1 MLLRITQV
9 SGGNSESHPHSSSQ
23 ILHACLATGASPN
36 NESSGN
42 TQQAAETQ
50 ATNGT
55 AVTPEPEGCGEI
67 FTAGRKNCTVVI
79 DDKCVSRR
87 HASVRL
93 LGNTNVDAGALSQA
107 TSLAA
112 LEFGKPESDE
122 EKAAVAS
129 SRTGVICVVKDCGS
143 KFGTYVSVDEGLN
156 AKVFGNKQK
165 HTINGDGDDT
175 GDETDDDAALNSVKY
190 VDLTEKQSKA
200 VRMLGDTGREL
211 PKFQKM
217 DMNSSTILLPLSHSM
232 DETKSMKDSHVTILF
247 GPQGSGIRLTLIPLQ
262 FTFSRLAS
270 KDQDR
275 LLSRLHT
282 IGATHTPQWDVAN
295 STHLV
300 TKENKATAKHIMAW
314 ACCKPTV
321 TQDYVLALLT
331 RQSCNDAMPREED
344 YVPTGSS
351 QLGRPLD
358 SPCKA
363 LKGYRIAVLLED
375 DSAPLSESA
384 GAEVLHIYKDG
395 PKDQNEF
402 ETWWKEQ
409 VQKAADEKLALTV
422 METSSKK
429 AASWL
434 KLLSELDCR
443 FTNQKN
449 LAKAITA
456 KEDEGMLLMDIKK
469 EPIKKL
475 KGWDD
480 VKDDEVVEFDNNN
493 DDLEHEQPLV
503 QDDDATD
510 DGKFALGRAL
520 CLFSFQVG
528 QRALNWKWFSFTLN
542 HRRRANHAS

>member
-1 MLLRITQV
+1 MLLRVTQA
-9 SGGNSESHPHSSSQ
+9 SGGNSESHPHSSTQ
-23 ILHACLATGASPN
+23 TLHACLATGASPD
-36 NESSGN
+36 NESPGN
-42 TQQAAETQ
+42 TAAETQ

-55 AVTPEPEGCGEI
+55 AVTPEQEGCGEI
-67 FTAGRKNCTVVI
+67 FTVGRKNCTVII

-93 LGNTNVDAGALSQA
+93 LSNTHVDVGSLSQA
-107 TSLAA
+107 TLAA

-156 AKVFGNKQK
+156 AKALGKEK
-165 HTINGDGDDT
+165 HTTNADDDT
-175 GDETDDDAALNSVKY
+175 GDETDDDAALNNVKY

-200 VRMLGDTGREL
+200 VRMLGETATEL

-217 DMNSSTILLPLSHSM
+217 DTNSSTILLPLSHSM
-232 DETKSMKDSHVTILF
+232 NETKSMKDSHVTILF
-247 GPQGSGIRLTLIPLQ
+247 GPQGSGIRLTLIPLK

-331 RQSCNDAMPREED
+331 RQKCTDAMPQEED
-344 YVPTGSS
+344 YIPPGSS
-351 QLGRPLD
+351 QLGKPLD
-358 SPCKA
+358 SPSKA

-384 GAEVLHIYKDG
+384 GAEVLHVYKDG
-395 PKDQNEF
+395 PKDAKEF
-402 ETWWKEQ
+402 GTWWKEQ
-409 VQKAADEKLALTV
+409 IQKAAEEKLALTV

-429 AASWL
+429 AATWS
-434 KLLSELDCR
+434 KMLSGLDCR

-456 KEDEGMLLMDIKK
+456 KEEEGMMLMDINK
-469 EPIKKL
+469 EPIEKL

-480 VKDDEVVEFDNNN
+480 VKEDEVVEFGNHN
-493 DDLEHEQPLV
+493 DELDHEQPIV

-510 DGKFALGRAL
+510 NGKFTPKHYVD
-520 CLFSFQVG
+520 SFFRYDTIQISMCSTG
-528 QRALNWKWFSFTLN
+528 NNFLLHLTTN
-542 HRRRANHAS
+542 RRRAKDAS